1 VKGIQICSNEGD
13 GPFPREDNSIRIK
26 IHWKFWKIFFSRT
39 SRPNRTLVKRIQ
51 VCSNKGPGPLQRGD
65 NHRNVR
71 KGCGHLKILFLRT
84 MKPGKL
90 NFTWKHSDIE
100 QRQVG

>member
-1 VKGIQICSNEGD
+1 
-13 GPFPREDNSIRIK
+13 
-26 IHWKFWKIFFSRT
+26 
-39 SRPNRTLVKRIQ
+39 LVKRIH
-51 VCSNKGPGPLQRGD
+51 VCSNKELGPLQRGD

-71 KGCGHLKILFLRT
+71 KGWGHLKIVFLRT
-84 MKPGKL
+84 MKPEKL